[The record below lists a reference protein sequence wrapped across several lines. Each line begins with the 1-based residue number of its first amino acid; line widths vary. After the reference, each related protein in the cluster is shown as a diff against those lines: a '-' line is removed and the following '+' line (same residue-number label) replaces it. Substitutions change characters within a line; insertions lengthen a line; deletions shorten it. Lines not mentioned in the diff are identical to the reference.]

1 MMQNSGLLLGMFFW
15 ERKDGK
21 QMCEVLKVLAQ
32 QSTHVW
38 FYVK

>member
-1 MMQNSGLLLGMFFW
+1 MLQNSGLLLFW

-21 QMCEVLKVLAQ
+21 QMCEMLKVLAQ
-32 QSTHVW
+32 QSTYVG